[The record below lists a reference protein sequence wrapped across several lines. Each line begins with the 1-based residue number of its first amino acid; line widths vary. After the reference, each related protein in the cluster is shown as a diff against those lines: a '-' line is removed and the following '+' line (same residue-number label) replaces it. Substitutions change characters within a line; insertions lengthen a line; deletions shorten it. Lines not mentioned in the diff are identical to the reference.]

1 VNLRLALARAKAVC
15 ALLGNKKT
23 RTVGRVNKVNPDG
36 LFRTVEI
43 ILSKPKR
50 GGGGGTGPS
59 CEDVDPWP
67 NFVSEDWVLLPEQT
81 MQSYD
86 DGSGFVDPTATPWVY
101 DAWAPG
107 NWGTI
112 TAKRTDVE
120 LGDWPGDVFSSDCV
134 VDSNVVLEHSPDSG
148 TTWNLFDNS
157 YLATIRPGG
166 STDTYASFA
175 FGTSPDR
182 FPESYYTESRWHWT
196 VTTEFQTWDYYSYL
210 TDRVR
215 VWIDVD
221 YDAITPAG
229 ASNVFVQYY
238 DPDTGSQLTV
248 YVTPGTPLALV
259 VERDSTINIGA
270 PRDAAVTYTMEATE
284 GSTVISNGID
294 SAAAG
299 FTGWTTVDAKLW
311 QYTVDAESVYNLTS
325 ASD

>member
-1 VNLRLALARAKAVC
+1 VNLRLAVARANAVC

-23 RTVGRVNKVNPDG
+23 RTVGRVNKVNSEG

-50 GGGGGTGPS
+50 GGGGGTAPT

-67 NFVSEDWVLLPEQT
+67 NFVDEDWVLLPEQT

-86 DGSGFVDPTATPWVY
+86 DGSGYVDPTATPWVY
-101 DAWAPG
+101 EAWAPG
-107 NWGTI
+107 DWGTV

-120 LGDWPGDVFSSDCV
+120 LGDWPGDVISSDCV
-134 VDSNVVLEHSPDSG
+134 VDFNVVLEHSPDSG

-157 YLATIRPGG
+157 YLVTIRPGG
-166 STDTYASFA
+166 SADTYAYNA
-175 FGTSPDR
+175 FGTTPDR
-182 FPESYYTESRWHWT
+182 FPESYFTESRWHWT
-196 VTTEFQTWDYYSYL
+196 VTTEFQTWNYYSYL

-215 VWIDVD
+215 VWVDVD

-238 DPDTGSQLTV
+238 NPSGSQITA
-248 YVTPGTPLALV
+248 YVTPGTPLQLV

-294 SAAAG
+294 SGAAG
-299 FTGWTTVDAKLW
+299 FTGWTTTDAKIW